1 MSKER
6 IGKNGRVVGT
16 AAYFEELNKN
26 SMFAG
31 IFTNAGD
38 HHYWDQ
44 LSGLAGRV
52 SDALNEL
59 CEDLKSHAQVL
70 PYISENLRNET
81 ADFVKGIDGIC
92 KFMKTG
98 RTKADTCLSYL
109 YLRDFNTRPKSR
121 ADKKEIIAA
130 VAQIRKQSSM
140 WQFDLEK
147 MLQKA
152 QSYGLRNL
160 SGDEKKIS
168 FIKGLYKEDKN
179 FYADVLLLLRYQ
191 NHPDQF
197 KGKGGQTLCTKE
209 YISYF
214 KSKLGLSN
222 IPMRYLPK
230 GGTYEYAENIKYTLN
245 SILDIIRTDLFANGQ
260 YLSVENINKL
270 KLVSDDMIKLI
281 GKGFEDKFKSAL
293 TDVVNVDGLMID
305 RDYQVLSGDDLAL
318 VKALNNE
325 YLWFEQQGLQT
336 EMYGIAAY
344 VVKIRQKP
352 EYYDQ
357 YNRGPYLDVHNY
369 EEKAGGKIDI
379 IINVMSTGF
388 AGLNGGDVYSPAEDV
403 LSGAVMDAS
412 DKVVKLSPK
421 SKMGVFGFLDVLLLL
436 SSLPEEERVKHVLR
450 EEDIYIRIYSWENLL
465 EKISYYKRDGTLV
478 VFDFHDSKDT
488 KNKGKYKDLEHVLNP
503 DMAMTPLWKEFLE
516 GAVPWYGT
524 PIYQAILDKIYEE
537 KD

>member
-44 LSGLAGRV
+44 LSGLAV

-98 RTKADTCLSYL
+98 RTKADACLSYL

-191 NHPDQF
+191 NHPDHF
-197 KGKGGQTLCTKE
+197 KGKGGQILCTKE
-209 YISYF
+209 YVSYF

-230 GGTYEYAENIKYTLN
+230 GGTYEYAENIKYALN

-270 KLVSDDMIKLI
+270 QLVSDDMIKLI

-325 YLWFEQQGLQT
+325 YLYYEQERNEPVMEAL
-336 EMYGIAAY
+336 AY
-344 VVKIRQKP
+344 EVVKIRQKAV
-352 EYYDQ
+352 YYDQ
-357 YNRGPYLDVHNY
+357 YNRGPYLNKEGY
-369 EEKAGGKIDI
+369 EPNSA
-379 IINVMSTGF
+379 INIR
-388 AGLNGGDVYSPAEDV
+388 ANLLQLGDVFLYSGKNEETEKMDETVEELSIGKLGEAFQFLLFVASLDEDER
-403 LSGAVMDAS
+403 ARAS
-412 DKVVKLSPK
+412 LEI
-421 SKMGVFGFLDVLLLL
+421 GDVIVQVTDDSHLAG
-436 SSLPEEERVKHVLR
+436 EER
-450 EEDIYIRIYSWENLL
+450 DSW
-465 EKISYYKRDGTLV
+465 YKRDGKYIL
-478 VFDFHDSKDT
+478 SKRSYLHASGT
-488 KNKGKYKDLEHVLNP
+488 PLHSIINP
-503 DMAMTPLWKEFLE
+503 DIELVSKWELIEDYAKHIIDSYLSKIVE
-516 GAVPWYGT
+516 
-524 PIYQAILDKIYEE
+524 DKIT
-537 KD
+537 KDIH

>member
-26 SMFAG
+26 SMFAE

-38 HHYWDQ
+38 HHYWDE

-70 PYISENLRNET
+70 PYISENLRNDT

-98 RTKADTCLSYL
+98 RTKADACLSYL

-191 NHPDQF
+191 NHPDHF
-197 KGKGGQTLCTKE
+197 KGKGGQILCTKE
-209 YISYF
+209 YVSYF

-230 GGTYEYAENIKYTLN
+230 GGTYEYAENIKYALN

-281 GKGFEDKFKSAL
+281 GKGVEDKFKSAL

-325 YLWFEQQGLQT
+325 YLYYEQERNEPVMEAL
-336 EMYGIAAY
+336 AY
-344 VVKIRQKP
+344 EVVKIRQKAV
-352 EYYDQ
+352 YYDQ
-357 YNRGPYLDVHNY
+357 YNRGPYLNKEGYKSDTKIYIESYVMNEGNVWLEKGGGDNDFVFSIMSMIIPSKITTIMDILLFLLSLTKEQRAKDVLEDGDVH
-369 EEKAGGKIDI
+369 I
-379 IINVMSTGF
+379 IVRDWNENV
-388 AGLNGGDVYSPAEDV
+388 
-403 LSGAVMDAS
+403 
-412 DKVVKLSPK
+412 
-421 SKMGVFGFLDVLLLL
+421 
-436 SSLPEEERVKHVLR
+436 ER
-450 EEDIYIRIYSWENLL
+450 DSF
-465 EKISYYKRDGTLV
+465 YKRDGSYILTNVDGLHKNAQIDHTIYNPDFALKSIEDILTELV
-478 VFDFHDSKDT
+478 VDEVGNQT
-488 KNKGKYKDLEHVLNP
+488 LEYVKNQIIKIIN
-503 DMAMTPLWKEFLE
+503 
-516 GAVPWYGT
+516 
-524 PIYQAILDKIYEE
+524 QAK
-537 KD
+537 

>member
-98 RTKADTCLSYL
+98 RTKADACLSYL

-179 FYADVLLLLRYQ
+179 FYGDVLLLLRYQ
-191 NHPDQF
+191 NHPDHF
-197 KGKGGQTLCTKE
+197 KGKGGRTLCTKE
-209 YISYF
+209 YVSYF

-230 GGTYEYAENIKYTLN
+230 GGTYEYAENIKYALN
-245 SILDIIRTDLFANGQ
+245 SILDIIKTDLFANGQ

-305 RDYQVLSGDDLAL
+305 RDYFVLSEDDLAL
-318 VKALNNE
+318 VKALSNE
-325 YLWFEQQGLQT
+325 YLYYEQERNEPVMKAL
-336 EMYGIAAY
+336 AY
-344 VVKIRQKP
+344 EVVKIRQKAI
-352 EYYDQ
+352 YYDQ
-357 YNRGPYLDVHNY
+357 YNRGPYLNKEGYVETNVTLTPSIMSAGVAGANAGYDPISTYLFSKIENLIPIVPKYLHVIEFLMSLDKENRVKYVLEAGDV
-369 EEKAGGKIDI
+369 EIDI
-379 IINVMSTGF
+379 IDSNTKIHRTSLYKRNGTFVVASRWSNNVYKGFDANPDIKPLDTLEVIVNGVRYNLLSDEINLGID
-388 AGLNGGDVYSPAEDV
+388 L
-403 LSGAVMDAS
+403 VMDNMME
-412 DKVVKLSPK
+412 V
-421 SKMGVFGFLDVLLLL
+421 
-436 SSLPEEERVKHVLR
+436 
-450 EEDIYIRIYSWENLL
+450 Y
-465 EKISYYKRDGTLV
+465 
-478 VFDFHDSKDT
+478 
-488 KNKGKYKDLEHVLNP
+488 
-503 DMAMTPLWKEFLE
+503 
-516 GAVPWYGT
+516 
-524 PIYQAILDKIYEE
+524 
-537 KD
+537 